1 VSPTPP
7 CTGNKP
13 MGVLRNPL
21 PVKLFVGVLTSLPDI
36 LPAVENRL
44 SQHFGAID
52 CRSDLFPFDWTD
64 YYNATMGTPITRC
77 FYGFEN
83 LIGASAIAGIK
94 KETNELESLFALE
107 WPQSRRPVNL
117 DPGYIEESKVVL
129 ASTKNYYHRILIS
142 DSIYAEVT
150 LHFERGA
157 WRLLPWTFPDYTSD
171 SYHAYFTSLRNLY
184 REQLK
189 TRIGT

>member
-1 VSPTPP
+1 
-7 CTGNKP
+7 
-13 MGVLRNPL
+13 MGVLKNPL

-36 LPAVENRL
+36 LASVERRL

-52 CRSDLFPFDWTD
+52 AHSDLFPFDWTD
-64 YYNATMGTPITRC
+64 YYDATMGTPIIRR

-83 LIGASAIAGIK
+83 LIGASEIASIK

-107 WPQSRRPVNL
+107 WPRSSRPVNL
-117 DPGYIEESKVVL
+117 DPGYLEESKVVL

-142 DSIYAEVT
+142 DGIYAEVT

-157 WRLLPWTFPDYTSD
+157 WRLLPWTFPDYASD
-171 SYHAYFTSLRNLY
+171 SYHAYFTSLRNIY
-184 REQLK
+184 RKQLK
-189 TRIGT
+189 ADADRMARAD